1 MIQNYFSVSLSTPWK
16 VALPLTDLET
26 VIKLEPTEIAIIPG
40 IAQFWYGVTN
50 YRGNLLWVLDTEKFL
65 QIDSCEGLTSGV
77 YTPRQVNSLEKLTA
91 VVLTTKVEG
100 ITKKVAFTVKGLE
113 GVISI
118 KLDSLSVLS
127 TQIKSQFSN
136 SFVSQFLEKEILFY
150 LLDVQQL
157 FKELSQKSELLSA

>member
-16 VALPLTDLET
+16 VALPLTDVET

-50 YRGNLLWVLDTEKFL
+50 YRGNLLWVLDTEEFFKINSF
-65 QIDSCEGLTSGV
+65 
-77 YTPRQVNSLEKLTA
+77 QVNSLEKLTA
-91 VVLTTKVEG
+91 VVLTTKIEG
-100 ITKKVAFTVKGLE
+100 ITKKVAFTAKGLE

-118 KLDSLSVLS
+118 KLDSLSILS
-127 TQIKSQFSN
+127 TQTKSQFSN
-136 SFVSQFLEKEILFY
+136 SFVSQFQENDILFY

-157 FKELSQKSELLSA
+157 FKELSQKSELLPV